1 MYFPEIDNFDRTNLS
16 FPLSIIP
23 FHYDYENILKLYC
36 LKNKEDFFKKNAE
49 YYSEEEKSI
58 TIESIKKSS
67 MPISKINF
75 DNYLYRTLNKM
86 DQIHFRDGGIF
97 VGVNKYIIY
106 KFYNMFGKLAPKEFQ
121 NASKK
126 TIIEKSDDYLEYFE
140 FMFKLLKDMHKKFNK
155 VKKSNSYLELLSF
168 VKYPDTSFNEFL
180 NGREFYKDP
189 NNFVDF
195 VRDGYY
201 KYEYA
206 HELSRL
212 NYMTPEYND
221 TIKQDIIKYEPEKA
235 VERFVLYNLMKP
247 YIMTLGDYE
256 FDKELLKLY
265 NSSNITENCQSA
277 TFSIIRITTNNNDVD
292 MGKYNEKF
300 YLEKMF
306 HILMHLHFDT
316 NSKYYKSKKT
326 EKYINEYLEFIKV
339 NAADVYCCL
348 KTYMTKT
355 SNNATGTFSNP
366 VFLYPLWDMINNI
379 CKDVLLDN
387 KDIEETL
394 ELYGLKA
401 TKFKSMIK
409 NDKDNKYL
417 TKMMMENNL
426 DIKESALKLG
436 FKEKDLP
443 NILLS
448 I

>member
-16 FPLSIIP
+16 FPLSITP

-36 LKNKEDFFKKNAE
+36 LKNKEEFFKKNAE
-49 YYSEEEKSI
+49 YYSEEEKLI
-58 TIESIKKSS
+58 TLESIKKSS
-67 MPISKINF
+67 MPIDITNF
-75 DNYLYRTLNKM
+75 NNYLYRTLNKM
-86 DQIHFRDGGIF
+86 DQLHFRDGDIF

-121 NASKK
+121 NVNKK
-126 TIIEKSDDYLEYFE
+126 TVIKKPDDYLEYFE

-168 VKYPDTSFNEFL
+168 VKYPDTNFKEFSNDL
-180 NGREFYKDP
+180 YIKSYNTFIE
-189 NNFVDF
+189 F
-195 VRDGYY
+195 VRDGCY
-201 KYEYA
+201 KYEY
-206 HELSRL
+206 EYKLCRL
-212 NYMTPEYND
+212 NYITPEYNE

-235 VERFVLYNLMKP
+235 VERFVIYNLMKP
-247 YIMTLGDYE
+247 YIMALGDYE

-265 NSSNITENCQSA
+265 NSSNIIENCQSA
-277 TFSIIRITTNNNDVD
+277 TSSIIKVNDDGTVD
-292 MGKYNEKF
+292 IGKYNEKF

-339 NAADVYCCL
+339 NAVDVYCCL

-379 CKDVLLDN
+379 CKEVLLNN
-387 KDIEETL
+387 KDIDETL

-417 TKMMMENNL
+417 TKMLIENNL